1 MLAVGLFALAGNE
14 LRLALHDAGVSL
26 AAATFVGAFVVGLLA
41 SLTRNRLQRARIVL
55 TVPGIIIIMVPGI
68 YAFQTIVLA
77 NQGYMLPALQEA
89 ALGIFIVGA
98 MAIGLTASRFLTDRR
113 WTIES

>member
-55 TVPGIIIIMVPGI
+55 TVPGIIIMVPGI
-68 YAFQTIVLA
+68 YAFQTVVLFDQGNVLA
-77 NQGYMLPALQEA
+77 ALQAA
-89 ALGIFIVGA
+89 ALGAFVVGA
-98 MAIGLTASRFLTDRR
+98 MAIGLAAARFVSERG
-113 WTIES
+113 WAIES

>member
-55 TVPGIIIIMVPGI
+55 TVPGIIIMVPGI

>member
-55 TVPGIIIIMVPGI
+55 TVPGIIIMVPGT
-68 YAFQTIVLA
+68 YAFQTVVLFA
-77 NQGYMLPALQEA
+77 QGQMLPALQA
-89 ALGIFIVGA
+89 ASLGGFVVGA
-98 MAIGLTASRFLTDRR
+98 MAMGLAAARFASERR
-113 WTIES
+113 WLVES

>member
-55 TVPGIIIIMVPGI
+55 TVPGIIIMVPGI
-68 YAFQTIVLA
+68 FAFQTIVLA

-89 ALGIFIVGA
+89 AWGIFIVGA

>member
-1 MLAVGLFALAGNE
+1 VLAVGLFALAGNE

-55 TVPGIIIIMVPGI
+55 TVPGIIIMVPGI